1 MDYKKEIINRINGLS
16 GSRSPYE
23 IFSDWVKLMALAIQN
38 ASFPFRHDTLWQKR
52 EEQYLK
58 IIEPYKRK
66 ESVFQ
71 EMYAL
76 LALLLEENLTDAWEK
91 FTWKPA

>member
-38 ASFPFRHDTLWQKR
+38 ASFPLGMIHCGKNGKNNTLK
-52 EEQYLK
+52 
-58 IIEPYKRK
+58 
-66 ESVFQ
+66 S
-71 EMYAL
+71 
-76 LALLLEENLTDAWEK
+76 
-91 FTWKPA
+91 